1 MGAAGGFANAAG
13 ARQAA
18 EAPVAGR
25 DAAACRAKRDE
36 YATLR
41 EDCPTRSAAAG
52 SRSGGKRVG
61 WVCRRCTAQPLNVL
75 RLTVCDGASS
85 PRLHAAA
92 KCCESGGEGD
102 RREEQPI
109 RAFHTTEKRYKR
121 WAADP

>member
-1 MGAAGGFANAAG
+1 MGWALRGGFANAAG
-13 ARQAA
+13 AWQAA

-61 WVCRRCTAQPLNVL
+61 VHCSRRCTAQ
-75 RLTVCDGASS
+75 RAARVCD
-85 PRLHAAA
+85 AAA
-92 KCCESGGEGD
+92 SRHGTQLAAAANAAKAAAR
-102 RREEQPI
+102 RREGERIYPVY
-109 RAFHTTEKRYKR
+109 R
-121 WAADP
+121 